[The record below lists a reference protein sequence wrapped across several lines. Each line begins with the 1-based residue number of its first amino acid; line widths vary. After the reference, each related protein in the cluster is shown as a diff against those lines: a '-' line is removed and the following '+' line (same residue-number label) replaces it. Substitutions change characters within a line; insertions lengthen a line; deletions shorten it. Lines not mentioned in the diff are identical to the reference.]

1 MNTWHA
7 TSEELEVYRYGAG
20 DPAVT
25 ASIEAHLLACPEC
38 RRSLAR
44 VGEAAGSTETQRR
57 WADLA
62 ERLDVPRTT
71 TLSRI
76 SVSTRPLLSAGLM
89 AMVLVIALPLL
100 PVLIVGLGVPN
111 VLLAMAPLVPIATVA
126 LSYRASADPAG
137 ELAAAA
143 PMAGLRLVAGRALV
157 VSLMAAPLGVVVGL
171 LMSFPTEMA
180 FAWLLPGLA
189 LSSLVLL
196 AGTTRLD
203 PTVVACTLG
212 VCWPVVVALPSMR
225 GQVSAA
231 LVADWIAGP
240 PVQLLMVTV
249 AAIALVASAVRRDRV
264 AYRRTP

>member
-7 TSEELEVYRYGAG
+7 TSEELADYRYGAG
-20 DPAVT
+20 DPGFT
-25 ASIEAHLLACPEC
+25 ASVEAHLLACPDC
-38 RRSLAR
+38 RRSLA
-44 VGEAAGSTETQRR
+44 VAGGQALTAETQRR
-57 WADLA
+57 WSALA
-62 ERLDVPRTT
+62 ERLDAPRSTA
-71 TLSRI
+71 LSRI
-76 SVSTRPLLSAGLM
+76 SVSTRPLLSAGLL
-89 AMVLVIALPLL
+89 AMVLVIVLPLF
-100 PVLIVGLGVPN
+100 PVLVVGLGVPN

-126 LSYRASADPAG
+126 LSYRTSSDPAG

-157 VSLMAAPLGVVVGL
+157 VSLMAAPLGVAVGL
-171 LMSFPTEMA
+171 LMHIPAQLA

-212 VCWPVVVALPSMR
+212 VCWPVVVALPSWS
-225 GQVSAA
+225 GGVSAA
-231 LVADWIAGP
+231 LVASWIAGA
-240 PVQLLMVTV
+240 PVQLLMVVV
-249 AAIALVASAVRRDRV
+249 AALALTASAVRRDRV